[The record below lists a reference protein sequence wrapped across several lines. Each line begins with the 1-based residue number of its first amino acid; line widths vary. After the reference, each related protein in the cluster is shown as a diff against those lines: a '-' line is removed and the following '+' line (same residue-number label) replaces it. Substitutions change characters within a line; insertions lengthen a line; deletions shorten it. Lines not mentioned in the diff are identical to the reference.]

1 VATFAGF
8 SFALLGFIGLAWTV
22 AKKLLDPN
30 VQAGFTS
37 LMSVLLFT
45 NGFTMLSLGLLGEY
59 LGRVYICINDSP
71 QYVIRETINVPP
83 EDTQHR

>member
-1 VATFAGF
+1 
-8 SFALLGFIGLAWTV
+8 
-22 AKKLLDPN
+22 
-30 VQAGFTS
+30 
-37 LMSVLLFT
+37 MSVLLFT